1 MDRLLAMR
9 QFATVVETGSF
20 SAAARRLNMGQ
31 PAVSKAIANL
41 EDYLGVRLLSRTTRA
56 QHLTEAGQRYYE
68 RARLVLDEADEAEA
82 AAREAATSLGGRLRL
97 AAPPTYAALHIL
109 PRLSEFLDLHP
120 GLTVDLVLDD
130 RWVDLIGEG
139 VDLAIRLGK
148 PNDSSLVAKRLGSS
162 QRILVAASSYLEG
175 AQVPSMPEHLL
186 AHRIIAYSQFDGP
199 TAWSFAKG
207 TSNVSVAVQ
216 PTVRVS
222 AGEGVRSCILAGLG
236 IGLGSRLMFAPEL
249 ASGLV
254 QVVLPNW
261 KLPTVDVWAM
271 FPAGR
276 KSSHRARA
284 FINWLEAIVGPDGQ
298 ALPPEDPGRPSP
310 SCKADPSAPD

>member
-20 SAAARRLNMGQ
+20 SAAAGRLNMGQ

-41 EDYLGVRLLSRTTRA
+41 EDYLGVRLLTRTTRA

-175 AQVPSMPEHLL
+175 AQVPSMPEDLL

-254 QVVLPNW
+254 QVVLPDW
-261 KLPTVDVWAM
+261 KLPMVDVWAM

-276 KSSHRARA
+276 KSSYRARA
-284 FINWLEAIVGPDGQ
+284 FMNWLEAIIGPDGQ
-298 ALPPEDPGRPSP
+298 ALPPAGPGRPSP
-310 SCKADPSAPD
+310 SCNADPSAPD